1 MVSYG
6 SELSIIQSG
15 TEKGESPST
24 GFTRVNH
31 APLSDITENELT
43 TCFSMKCGF
52 ISLKGT
58 LVSTAVQVKQNVT
71 SDVITL

>member
-1 MVSYG
+1 MVSCG

-15 TEKGESPST
+15 TEKGDGSST
-24 GFTRVNH
+24 GFTRVNN
-31 APLSDITENELT
+31 APLNDITENELT

-52 ISLKGT
+52 ISLKCT
-58 LVSTAVQVKQNVT
+58 LVSMAVQVKQNVA